1 MSRGLT
7 QKHTNDPPR
16 FFLLLLRSRSA
27 FCLVQEGKNGKS
39 RQKAEILFVMTQIRH
54 RLEAQLPRVEI
65 CLVMTKSR
73 PCRDLSELL
82 LQNVHLNCKQLLKS
96 QVMPCYIHC
105 YLSDLI
111 ICGFWGVSTYRQFCL
126 IEKDFYPKFS
136 LHMSIFLSLQYFTL
150 H

>member
-1 MSRGLT
+1 M
-7 QKHTNDPPR
+7 
-16 FFLLLLRSRSA
+16 LLLRSRSA
-27 FCLVQEGKNGKS
+27 FCLVQEGKNGKT